1 MPSTKREF
9 TLLKDDK
16 EQGSESKFTDNFDDS
31 KNLSLS

>member
-1 MPSTKREF
+1 MPSPKREF

-16 EQGSESKFTDNFDDS
+16 EQGSESKFTDYFDDS